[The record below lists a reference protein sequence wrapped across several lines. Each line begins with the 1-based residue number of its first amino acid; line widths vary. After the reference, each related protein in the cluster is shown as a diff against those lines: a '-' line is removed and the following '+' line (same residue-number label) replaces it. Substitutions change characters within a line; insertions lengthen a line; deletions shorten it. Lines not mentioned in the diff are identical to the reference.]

1 MGDFYKM
8 KIGKTLQD
16 IKRKSK
22 EQSKRKNYM
31 GWFQSF
37 GGEAPINNAFFNMA
51 MGTADSSVAG
61 TSADGSVGAVS
72 SMGEKLQK
80 RNKDFIGDNKMTEG
94 KDTVTLY
101 LDESHSEDGKIVVDK
116 DDVVK
121 ALVSLLYYS
130 PEYID
135 KDDEEIESDVLS
147 NFDKDVDLYYNDL
160 VDIFYKPLEDCAYDC
175 DSDPYFLQYT
185 FDGIDSDD
193 PKIEVTEYESPS
205 EYKFDEDWND
215 TDFDDEDADDRF
227 ELIDRKTVYDSNGFT
242 TEYSMYYDS
251 LEDKY
256 VMVFGDS
263 DLYRPEDEYYDA
275 EFDDEKTAREWFDNY
290 RGFEDEDDYNFDVDE
305 CIHKERILPSY
316 VKEKPIVNESYS
328 DKITLCDSLA
338 SDAVELCH
346 NFFKFN
352 PATRK
357 FKISPDER
365 EELILDFLGDAREES
380 HQAGFSDEE
389 ENVLIKE
396 LSNYFNVHK
405 PKVGQPAVFYGSL
418 FKLDR
423 TKEFIKNNHKSGLDK
438 KESFKYDDT
447 PLNETAMSDLA
458 FDVEFEQDYVD
469 KLKRNI
475 SYLEKELDFLKNTAP
490 KEIRRGGAFDSQ
502 EEIDDA
508 IKATEREKDRL
519 VAKYKII
526 MRGKNK

>member
-1 MGDFYKM
+1 M

-51 MGTADSSVAG
+51 MGTADSPTVG
-61 TSADGSVGAVS
+61 TTSADGSVGAVS
-72 SMGEKLQK
+72 SVGEKLQK
-80 RNKDFIGDNKMTEG
+80 GNKEFTGDNKMKNG

-101 LDESHSEDGKIVVDK
+101 LDESHSEEGKIVVDK

-121 ALVSLLYYS
+121 AIASLLYYS

-135 KDDEEIESDVLS
+135 KDDEEIESDILS

-160 VDIFYKPLEDCAYDC
+160 IDIFYKPAEDCAYDC
-175 DSDPYFLQYT
+175 DNDPYFLQYT

-215 TDFDDEDADDRF
+215 IDFDDEDADDRF

-263 DLYRPEDEYYDA
+263 DLYRPEDEDYDA

-290 RGFEDEDDYNFDVDE
+290 NGFEDEEEEDYDFEDLEENKKYIKSNYSESVSPYDELQYEIDD
-305 CIHKERILPSY
+305 
-316 VKEKPIVNESYS
+316 S
-328 DKITLCDSLA
+328 DDLD
-338 SDAVELCH
+338 
-346 NFFKFN
+346 N
-352 PATRK
+352 RK
-357 FKISPDER
+357 FYEKM
-365 EELILDFLGDAREES
+365 
-380 HQAGFSDEE
+380 FS
-389 ENVLIKE
+389 K
-396 LSNYFNVHK
+396 K
-405 PKVGQPAVFYGSL
+405 P
-418 FKLDR
+418 
-423 TKEFIKNNHKSGLDK
+423 IKNNSINEGEV
-438 KESFKYDDT
+438 KEIDIEMQEDSH
-447 PLNETAMSDLA
+447 LE
-458 FDVEFEQDYVD
+458 D
-469 KLKRNI
+469 KLKKDIDALNN
-475 SYLEKELDFLKNTAP
+475 ELNFLKNQAP
-490 KEIRRGGAFDSQ
+490 REIKAGGAFESQ